1 MVFLI
6 GVFANFSSLAVNRW
20 KKKKK
25 TIDMQK
31 MSEYFIGYSVGRA
44 YKKWEC
50 NTGKSTSVHSLLVR
64 KLYHW
69 TADSS

>member
-6 GVFANFSSLAVNRW
+6 GVFANFSSLAVNRC

-44 YKKWEC
+44 YKK
-50 NTGKSTSVHSLLVR
+50 
-64 KLYHW
+64 
-69 TADSS
+69 